1 MGLAPMTEA
10 MRVETA
16 RTAFAAI
23 TGALEGSAV
32 VAAEGQANPKLSSA
46 RQSYDRLIVLLEATI
61 ARLQRL
67 RRLLG

>member
-16 RTAFAAI
+16 RKAFAAI
-23 TGALEGSAV
+23 TGALEDSSV
-32 VAAEGQANPKLSSA
+32 VAAEGQATPNLSSA
-46 RQSYDRLIVLLEATI
+46 RQSCDRLIALLEATI